1 MLTEIVMVKL
11 PDGMTRDEVISNFE
25 ATATTWRE
33 NPDLIR
39 KNYVFDAASGVAG
52 GVYLWKKGP
61 TRKSGTVRNS
71 AKRRE
76 RFMVPSRIFSCS
88 KHRLWLTTWLVKLSG
103 TRLYR

>member
-39 KNYVFDAASGVAG
+39 KNYIFDAASGVAG
-52 GVYLWKKGP
+52 GVYLWKKKKGP
-61 TRKSGTVRNS
+61 RGKVARCAIPQNGERDLWCRAGYPVVRNTD
-71 AKRRE
+71 
-76 RFMVPSRIFSCS
+76 C
-88 KHRLWLTTWLVKLSG
+88 G
-103 TRLYR
+103 